1 MFQHAFSGIG
11 NPFWHN
17 DVQALKSLL
26 NTPQPSGKLAHWGMA
41 LKIEHQ
47 SGKHNANADALSRR
61 PLPES
66 TDSIPKDRVV
76 AQLSVGEEVI
86 EPEPGEWGS
95 CPPEDGCRIEA
106 TDWLPWDKSTSTQ
119 QEGCKM
125 NSAGQCAIYPWGQCP
140 LQGGRRWNTMG
151 GSPSGSKESL
161 FLEAHGGRFGAHL
174 GDTKVY
180 SELLRHY
187 WWVGMWWDITQWT
200 RVCVTCATRSV
211 GRAVK
216 PPTPIPVAG
225 PFDRVGVDVIQFPH
239 SHRGNQYAI
248 VFVDYLTKWPGWRSF
263 LSLTSLLLLSPIY
276 LSKKWW
282 ADMGFHLR
290 YSQIMGGHSCLD
302 YCKRCSSYLGSRK
315 PTPPLTIP
323 KWKGWWKDLTEPS
336 PPC

>member
-66 TDSIPKDRVV
+66 TDSIPEDRVV

-151 GSPSGSKESL
+151 GSPSGSKKVSLSGSSRREVWGSPWQHQGLQWASEALLVGGDAVRHHSVDQGVCHLCYPECGESC
-161 FLEAHGGRFGAHL
+161 EATNSNSSRRA
-174 GDTKVY
+174 
-180 SELLRHY
+180 LR
-187 WWVGMWWDITQWT
+187 
-200 RVCVTCATRSV
+200 
-211 GRAVK
+211 
-216 PPTPIPVAG
+216 
-225 PFDRVGVDVIQFPH
+225 
-239 SHRGNQYAI
+239 
-248 VFVDYLTKWPGWRSF
+248 
-263 LSLTSLLLLSPIY
+263 
-276 LSKKWW
+276 
-282 ADMGFHLR
+282 
-290 YSQIMGGHSCLD
+290 
-302 YCKRCSSYLGSRK
+302 
-315 PTPPLTIP
+315 
-323 KWKGWWKDLTEPS
+323 
-336 PPC
+336 